1 MITGISKLEKDLRKP
16 KMWFELLMPIAEL
29 IRPQPYPSC
38 YQLGA
43 RYTSATKSFH
53 PTGLQFIVRSTFE
66 RDLRKPKCGLP
77 Y

>member
-16 KMWFELLMPIAEL
+16 KMWSELLMPIAEL

-43 RYTSATKSFH
+43 RYTSATKSFSSH
-53 PTGLQFIVRSTFE
+53 RPTVHCTIYIRE
-66 RDLRKPKCGLP
+66 RFAEA
-77 Y
+77 